1 MENNSAKK
9 RTESGRQRGLNSP
22 FGMEAS
28 ICSTFHWSLEY
39 LQWHVSWVRIQ
50 LMLAD
55 MPGYD
60 YSEDSKDENVHSL
73 DDIDDT
79 DILRKLM
86 EDAN

>member
-1 MENNSAKK
+1 
-9 RTESGRQRGLNSP
+9 
-22 FGMEAS
+22 MEAS

-39 LQWHVSWVRIQ
+39 LQWNVSWLRVQ

-60 YSEDSKDENVHSL
+60 YSDDSKDKNSL

-79 DILRKLM
+79 DILLKLM
-86 EDAN
+86 EDANDG